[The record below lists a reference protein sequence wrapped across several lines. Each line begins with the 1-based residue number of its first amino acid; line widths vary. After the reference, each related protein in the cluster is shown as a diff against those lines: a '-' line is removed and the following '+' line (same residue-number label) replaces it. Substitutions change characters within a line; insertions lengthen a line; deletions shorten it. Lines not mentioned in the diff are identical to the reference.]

1 MNIKWSPEAR
11 ADIDRLADFAAE
23 QDPILA
29 DEIEQELSE
38 APKRL
43 LHFPHRG
50 RPLSGFEPRE
60 VREHRVGAY
69 LLRYEVAGAH
79 TVVLRFFHARE
90 DRF

>member
-11 ADIDRLADFAAE
+11 ADIDRLADFVAE
-23 QDPILA
+23 HDSILA

-43 LHFPHRG
+43 LHFRHRG
-50 RPLSGFEPRE
+50 TPLSGFEPRE
-60 VREHRVGAY
+60 VREYRVGAY
-69 LLRYEVAGAH
+69 LLRYEVAGLDI
-79 TVVLRFFHARE
+79 VVLRFFHARE